1 MTDDELRI
9 EDNRSKLRLLSI
21 DELKKLQEIE
31 LDAIA
36 RFKGSADELESALGF
51 LRIGIQIGWRPMA
64 IIHSKRTFK
73 KYEEILGIDARSFF
87 PEETPAA
94 SRSIGYKIAKTLS
107 NFWKVVSGDIKI
119 DNRRDI
125 N

>member
-1 MTDDELRI
+1 MTKDELRI

-51 LRIGIQIGWRPMA
+51 LRIGIQIGWKPMA

-94 SRSIGYKIAKTLS
+94 SRSIGYKIAKTLT

-125 N
+125 S

>member
-1 MTDDELRI
+1 MTKDELRI

-36 RFKGSADELESALGF
+36 RFKGSADELETALGF
-51 LRIGIQIGWRPMA
+51 LRIGIQIGWKPMA

-94 SRSIGYKIAKTLS
+94 SRSIGYKIAKTLT

>member
-21 DELKKLQEIE
+21 DELKNLQEIE

>member
-1 MTDDELRI
+1 MTKDELRI

-36 RFKGSADELESALGF
+36 RFKGSADELETALGF
-51 LRIGIQIGWRPMA
+51 LRIGIQIGWKPMA

-73 KYEEILGIDARSFF
+73 KYEEILGIDARTFF

-94 SRSIGYKIAKTLS
+94 SRSIGYKIAKTLT

>member
-1 MTDDELRI
+1 MTKDELRI
-9 EDNRSKLRLLSI
+9 EDNRSKLRPLSL

-36 RFKGSADELESALGF
+36 RFKGSADELETALGF
-51 LRIGIQIGWRPMA
+51 LRIGIQIGWKPMA

-94 SRSIGYKIAKTLS
+94 SRSIGYKIAKTLT

>member
-21 DELKKLQEIE
+21 NELKKLQEIE

>member
-21 DELKKLQEIE
+21 DELKKLQENE